1 MSPFQA
7 LYDGLRYPISG
18 GEDAPGFRPAQV
30 AALQAV
36 CGHLFQHPAVPAIV
50 TMPTG
55 SGKTLILTT
64 LPIALRATRVLVL
77 TPSRLVREQI
87 HDEFCTLRDLKAM
100 SAIPSLTAPLK
111 VHATR
116 KTVRADT
123 DWDDIGNF
131 DVTVATVPAISGQDM
146 PLPPKGLF
154 DLVLVDEAHHAPA
167 ATWKR
172 ILTHLND
179 SKQVLFTAT
188 PFRRDEKMVP
198 GRMVFTYALE
208 QANADRIFG
217 GIRYEPVLVR
227 DGQNVDVEIARAA
240 ERRFRADTANGLHH
254 LVMVRM
260 DSKRRGKDLFRLY
273 QSETKLRLAYATGDT
288 SLKQVRTIVE
298 QLRKRELDG
307 LVCVNM
313 FGEGFNLPNLK
324 IAAIHSPHKS
334 LAVTL
339 QFVGRFARTT
349 ANNIAGATFL
359 AEPTTSSRDLDQLY
373 SEGAAW
379 QKIIANLSASRIAD
393 ESRARAALD
402 TFVAQQAPDLAD
414 FSLAQ
419 LRPYFHVKV
428 YRAETVSF
436 EVDGA
441 FPKPAEV
448 KFAFM
453 SDDLRSAVY
462 ITQEEVRARWTSDP
476 RFNRIGWDLYVLFYH
491 TDSQLLFIC
500 ASDRSVESYER
511 LSRIYSGGEAR
522 VVSAAQVNR
531 ALKGIEGARFFHV
544 GMRKRSRLG
553 LVESYRTLA
562 GPRADHAIQHSDRRM
577 YDRGHCFGKG
587 KSGDEEVTL
596 GVSSSGK
603 IWSHRSRQIPYL
615 IDWCTRIAINLSDTK
630 SGPTGS
636 PLDGLNVGSELQT
649 LPAGIIGA
657 LWSPEIFETPRTV
670 VDPTSGEILGTLLDF
685 DIAILA
691 SIEGSVNF
699 VVSRDSYRW
708 TGTFS
713 FEQDHWIEADDGAP
727 LSVEVKGKFVPL
739 EVYLSDD
746 PPVFFTERFEAIEG
760 LNLYAPPEDA
770 PKIDPAQL
778 SAIDWSAANINIQK
792 EKPQG
797 PKQDSIFEWLTRHL
811 IATAPQFVFCDDA
824 AGEVADF
831 IALQWEAGAPVLEL
845 YHCKKSSEPFA
856 GLRVADLYEVA
867 FQAAK
872 CAAWAQQTRLLDRII
887 ARHQKRPARLIKGSL
902 EDLKSAF
909 SVENRQRLHFRPIIV
924 QPGLSV
930 SGATDGPVGE
940 VLAAANLYVV
950 ESGLERLRIYGS
962 P

>member
-1 MSPFQA
+1 MSPFQL
-7 LYDGLRYPISG
+7 LYNELRFPIG
-18 GEDAPGFRPAQV
+18 NGEDVPGFRPAQL
-30 AALQAV
+30 AALQTV
-36 CGHLFQHPAVPAIV
+36 CGHLFQHPTVPAIV

-64 LPIALRATRVLVL
+64 LPILLRAQRVLVL

-87 HDEFCTLRDLKAM
+87 HDEFFTLHDLKCM
-100 SAIPSLTAPLK
+100 SAVPSVTAPLK

-116 KTVRADT
+116 KTVRAET
-123 DWDDIGNF
+123 DWDNIGSF

-146 PLPPKGLF
+146 PLPTKGLF

-172 ILTHLND
+172 ILEHLSD

-198 GRMVFTYALE
+198 GRMVFTYGLE
-208 QANADRIFG
+208 QANADHIFG
-217 GIRYEPVLVR
+217 DIRYEPVVVR
-227 DGQNVDVEIARAA
+227 EGQNVDIEIARAA
-240 ERRFRADTANGLHH
+240 ERRFRADAAHGLHH
-254 LVMVRM
+254 LLMVRV

-273 QSETKLRLAYATGDT
+273 QRETKLRLAYATGDT
-288 SLKQVRTIVE
+288 SLRQVRVIVDK
-298 QLRKRELDG
+298 LRKQELDG
-307 LVCVNM
+307 IVCVNM

-339 QFVGRFARTT
+339 QFIGRFARTT
-349 ANNIAGATFL
+349 AKNIGSATFL

-379 QKIIANLSASRIAD
+379 QKIIANLAASRIAD

-402 TFVAQQAPDLAD
+402 TFVAQQAPDLTD

-428 YRAETVSF
+428 YRAASVSF
-436 EVDGA
+436 DADAA

-448 KFAFM
+448 KFAYVR
-453 SDDLRSAVY
+453 DDLHSAVY

-476 RFNRIGWDLYVLFYH
+476 RFSRIGWDLYILYYH
-491 TDSQLLFIC
+491 ADSQLLFIC
-500 ASDRSVESYER
+500 ASDRSVETYER
-511 LSRIYSGGEAR
+511 LSRVFAGGDAR

-587 KSGDEEVTL
+587 KNGEEEVTL

-615 IDWCTRIAINLSDTK
+615 IDWCTQIAANLSDAR

-636 PLDGLNVGSELQT
+636 PLDGLNVGTELQT
-649 LPAGIIGA
+649 LPAGVIGG
-657 LWSPEIFETPRTV
+657 LWSPEIFDAPRTV

-685 DIAILA
+685 DIAITA
-691 SIEGSVNF
+691 SAVGSVAF
-699 VVSRDSYRW
+699 TVTKEGYRW
-708 TGTFS
+708 AGTFS
-713 FEQDHWIEADDGAP
+713 FEQDHWVEFDDGAP
-727 LSVEVKGKFVPL
+727 VSVEVKGKYIPL
-739 EVYLSDD
+739 EVYLSED

-778 SAIDWSAANINIQK
+778 VAIDWSTSKVDIQK
-792 EKPQG
+792 EKPHG
-797 PKQDSIFEWLTRHL
+797 AKQDSIFEWLTRHL
-811 IATAPQFVFCDDA
+811 VASAPQFVFCDDA
-824 AGEVADF
+824 SGEVADF
-831 IALQWEAGAPVLEL
+831 IALQWEDGDPVIEL
-845 YHCKKSSEPFA
+845 YHCKKSGEAFA

-872 CAAWAQQTRLLDRII
+872 CAAWAQQTRLMERII
-887 ARHQKRPARLIKGSL
+887 VRHQKRPDRLLKGSL
-902 EDLKSAF
+902 DDLRAAF

-940 VLAAANLYVV
+940 VLAATSLYVV
-950 ESGLERLRIYGS
+950 ESGLERLKVFGS
-962 P
+962 A